1 MRRMVAIVSLTLD
14 GVMQAPG
21 RADEDVRGGFEFGG
35 WANPYR
41 DQVMGQAMSQGMSRG
56 ADLLFGRRT
65 YEDFYEV
72 WPKRTNNPYTDVL
85 NRSQKYV
92 ASKTLRD
99 PLPWEHSTLLSGEA
113 AETVAELKRQPGLD
127 LVVLGCGDL
136 LQTLMRHRLV
146 DSYVLL
152 IHPLVLGPGRR
163 LFNEDGAYAALRL
176 ANSVTTTTGV
186 VIATYATA

>member
-1 MRRMVAIVSLTLD
+1 MRRIVAIVSLTLD

-21 RADEDVRGGFEFGG
+21 RADEDVRGGFAFGG

-41 DQVMGQAMSQGMSRG
+41 DQVMGQAMGQGMSRG

-72 WPKRTNNPYTDVL
+72 WPK
-85 NRSQKYV
+85 YV

-99 PLPWEHSTLLSGEA
+99 PLPWEHSTLLSGDA
-113 AETVAELKRQPGLD
+113 AETVAQLKQQAGLD

-152 IHPLVLGPGRR
+152 IHPLVLGRGRR
-163 LFNEDGAYAALRL
+163 LFNEDGADAALRL

-186 VIATYATA
+186 VIATYDTI

>member
-1 MRRMVAIVSLTLD
+1 MSSLVVFTHLSLD

-21 RADEDVRGGFEFGG
+21 RADEDTRDGFERGG
-35 WANPYR
+35 WSLPYK
-41 DQVMGQAMSQGMSRG
+41 DSVMGSVVAEGMSSAG
-56 ADLLFGRRT
+56 PLLFGRRT

-72 WPKRTNNPYTDVL
+72 WPKRTESPYSAIL

-92 ASKTLRD
+92 ASRTLRE
-99 PLPWEHSTLLSGEA
+99 PLPWENSTLLSGDA
-113 AETVAELKRQPGLD
+113 ADTVAQLKQQPGLD

-152 IHPLVLGPGRR
+152 IHPLVFGRGRR
-163 LFNEDGAYAALRL
+163 LFNDDGSYAALRL

-186 VIATYATA
+186 VIATYDTT